1 MKRTLVLVRHGKS
14 SWEFD
19 VRDHD
24 RPLNQKGI
32 DDAHRIGEAFH
43 EFQHLPEL
51 ILSSTAARALQ
62 TATILTEY
70 IDYNLNKLYL
80 DRKLY
85 TFNHLEQ
92 LQVIKETPD
101 HINTLMI
108 VSHNH
113 GLTELASLIGSQRFD
128 NIPTTGVVMI
138 EFECED
144 WSSIEKG
151 VTTFNLFPKNLK

>member
-1 MKRTLVLVRHGKS
+1 MKKKITLVRHGKS

-24 RPLNQKGI
+24 RPLIQKGI
-32 DDAHRIGEAFH
+32 DDAHAIGKALAQFKS
-43 EFQHLPEL
+43 QPEL

-70 IDYNLNKLYL
+70 IDYDLKKLKL
-80 DRKLY
+80 TRDLY
-85 TFNHLEQ
+85 TFDWKEQ
-92 LQVIKETPD
+92 LQVLKNMD
-101 HINTLMI
+101 NKINTCMI

-113 GLTELASLIGSQRFD
+113 GLTDLAGMVGSESFG

-138 EFECED
+138 EFEASD
-144 WSSIEKG
+144 WSAIDKG
-151 VTTFNLFPKNLK
+151 VTTFNLFPKNL

>member
-1 MKRTLVLVRHGKS
+1 MKKQLILVRHGKS

-24 RPLNQKGI
+24 RPLKQKGI
-32 DDAHRIGEAFH
+32 DDAHDIGAALK
-43 EFQHLPEL
+43 EFAHHPEL

-70 IDYNLNKLYL
+70 IDYDLKRLQL
-80 DRKLY
+80 KRQLY
-85 TFNHLEQ
+85 TFDHIEQ
-92 LQVIKETPD
+92 LQVIKNLDDT
-101 HINTLMI
+101 INSCML

-113 GLTELASLIGSQRFD
+113 GLTELACLLGSERFD

-138 EFECED
+138 EFDNSPWAALEN
-144 WSSIEKG
+144 G
-151 VTTFNLFPKNLK
+151 VTTFNLFPKNL